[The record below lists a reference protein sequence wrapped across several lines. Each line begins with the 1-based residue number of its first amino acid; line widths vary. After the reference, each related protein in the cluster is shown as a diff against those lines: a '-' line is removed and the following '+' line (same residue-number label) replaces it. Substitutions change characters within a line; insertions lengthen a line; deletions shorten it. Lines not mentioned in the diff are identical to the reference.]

1 MDLTTLKSF
10 MEVARCQSFTKAAEN
25 LGYVQSSVTTHI
37 QKLEQEYGVILFERY
52 GRIMRLTSAGE
63 YLHHIFAQIL
73 TLYDDSKLL
82 ISRQVNGNLNI
93 GTIES
98 MFAYF
103 LPPVFMQFRQAFPQ
117 VCLNVQA
124 LHEQEIL
131 QMIRSGEIDTGII
144 LDRMVVDD
152 DIESIPIRE
161 EPLVLFTEPSH
172 PLCGNAKI
180 TMSDM
185 NGQSYVATEQTC
197 TYRNAFERLLESNS
211 VCYRIQHEFES
222 LEAIK
227 QFVGYGLGVGLLP
240 RIAIERELAEGRLV
254 ALPFEHPEIVFHTQI
269 VLHRKKWKNPAIR
282 HLIELLE
289 NAATIEKRLA
299 L

>member
-63 YLHHIFAQIL
+63 YLHQVFAQIL
-73 TLYDDSKLL
+73 TLYEDSKLM
-82 ISRQVNGNLNI
+82 ISRQVSGNLNI

-98 MFAYF
+98 MIAYF
-103 LPPVFMQFRQAFPQ
+103 LPPVFMHFRQAFPQ
-117 VCLNVQA
+117 VSLNVQA

-131 QMIRSGEIDTGII
+131 QRVRAGEIDAGII

-152 DIESIPIRE
+152 DIETLPIRE
-161 EPLVLFTEPSH
+161 EPLVLFAEPAH
-172 PLCGNAKI
+172 PLCGQVRI
-180 TMSDM
+180 TMDDL

-197 TYRNAFERLLESNS
+197 TYRNAFERLLSSNA
-211 VCYRIQHEFES
+211 VGYRIQHEFES

-227 QFVGYGLGVGLLP
+227 RFVGYGLGVGLLP
-240 RIAIERELAEGRLV
+240 RIAVERELAEGRLV
-254 ALPFEHPEIVFHTQI
+254 ELPFAHSDIVFYTQI

-282 HLIELLE
+282 HLMELLE
-289 NAATIEKRLA
+289 QAAATEERLA

>member
-52 GRIMRLTSAGE
+52 GRAMRLTSEGE
-63 YLHHIFAQIL
+63 HLHHIFAQIL
-73 TLYDDSKLL
+73 TLYEDSKIL

-93 GTIES
+93 GSIES
-98 MFAYF
+98 MIAYF
-103 LPPVFMQFRQAFPQ
+103 LPPVFKQFRQAFPQ
-117 VCLNVQA
+117 VSLHVQA

-131 QMIRSGEIDTGII
+131 QMVRSGEIDTGII
-144 LDRMVVDD
+144 LDRMVTDD
-152 DIESIPIRE
+152 DIETIPIRE
-161 EPLVLFTEPSH
+161 ESLVLFAEPGH
-172 PLCGNAKI
+172 PLCRQSRI
-180 TMSDM
+180 TMSDL
-185 NGQSYVATEQTC
+185 NGHSYVATEQTC
-197 TYRNAFERLLESNS
+197 TYRNAFERLLASNE
-211 VCYRIQHEFES
+211 VCYQIQHEFES

-240 RIAIERELAEGRLV
+240 RIAIERELADGRLV
-254 ALPFEHPEIVFHTQI
+254 ALPFENPGIVLYTQI
-269 VLHRKKWKNPAIR
+269 VLHRKKWRNPAIR
-282 HLIELLE
+282 HMIELLKE
-289 NAATIEKRLA
+289 AACADEIVA